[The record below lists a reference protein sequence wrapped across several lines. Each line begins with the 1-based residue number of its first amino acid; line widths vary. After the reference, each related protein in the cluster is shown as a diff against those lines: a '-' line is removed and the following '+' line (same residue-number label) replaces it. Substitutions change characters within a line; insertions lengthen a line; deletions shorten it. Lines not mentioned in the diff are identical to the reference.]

1 MRPIPVSFRRDVAVS
16 SYPWT
21 VRHPISG
28 TGWKVETMNET
39 LRRMN
44 GNPIGSVI
52 VTVIRMIG
60 AAIGLAL
67 VIISIPFAIT
77 PIPLGLPL
85 FIIGVLLLAGS
96 SKTAHRHITN
106 FLKRH
111 PVIWN
116 RVKGLFGG
124 DKDETETQRQA
135 AE

>member
-1 MRPIPVSFRRDVAVS
+1 
-16 SYPWT
+16 
-21 VRHPISG
+21 
-28 TGWKVETMNET
+28 MNET

-44 GNPIGSVI
+44 GNPFGSV
-52 VTVIRMIG
+52 VITALRMIG
-60 AAIGLAL
+60 AAFGLAL
-67 VIISIPFAIT
+67 VIIAIPFAIT

-96 SKTAHRHITN
+96 SKTAHRLITN

-111 PVIWN
+111 PVIWE

-124 DKDETETQRQA
+124 DKDEEEAAATAKAEDEARRRA

>member
-1 MRPIPVSFRRDVAVS
+1 
-16 SYPWT
+16 
-21 VRHPISG
+21 
-28 TGWKVETMNET
+28 MNET

-44 GNPIGSVI
+44 GNPIGNAI
-52 VTVIRMIG
+52 ATVIRMIG

-67 VIISIPFAIT
+67 IIIAIPFAIT

-85 FIIGVLLLAGS
+85 FLIGILLLAGS

-111 PVIWN
+111 PAIWE

-124 DKDETETQRQA
+124 DKDETEAQRQA

>member
-1 MRPIPVSFRRDVAVS
+1 
-16 SYPWT
+16 
-21 VRHPISG
+21 
-28 TGWKVETMNET
+28 MNET

-44 GNPIGSVI
+44 SNPIGSAI

-96 SKTAHRHITN
+96 SKTAHRRITN

-111 PVIWN
+111 PAIWN